1 MMLRMGLLVVI
12 VFALGACTTEPEPEQ
27 NTLQKESVAAEQ
39 AEPKERNELTTNNE
53 TKWGADYFP
62 NTILTDHNGKQWKF
76 FDDLIEGKVVVI
88 NFIYTTCPDVC
99 PLETAQ
105 LVGVSGVLGDRVGK
119 DVHFLTITIDPEH
132 DTPEVMKDYRRRYK
146 ANWPFYTGDKQEII
160 NLRRKLGLYIEDLG
174 GGENN
179 HNVSLIIGNQ
189 TTGRWMKR
197 TPFENPHVLA
207 DQIGNWL
214 HGWKSPQKVKDF
226 SKAPELR
233 TLSDGES
240 VFRTRCSSCHTIDR
254 SDDSDAIG
262 PDLYGVTLRRDKG
275 WLISWLRNPEK
286 MINEKDPIALELYER
301 FNKVM
306 MPDMGLGEAD
316 VSDLLQYMHA
326 ETTKSLHAKSIIG
339 KDRSA
344 PSMAPMETPSLEG
357 TDMVAV
363 MSAYVRQAESHV
375 TENAGYFTLYNISEE
390 DIRIIAINSPDFKKI
405 EVRKSLKDSD
415 KNKVVRRLIVPA
427 GGSLKLSPDSEFLRM
442 VGAKKSLKHGN
453 TVDIKLLFAN
463 GAWQAVTLPVIKQE
477 EI

>member
-1 MMLRMGLLVVI
+1 MMLRTGLLVVI
-12 VFALGACTTEPEPEQ
+12 VWALGAGSMLFASTSEASTE
-27 NTLQKESVAAEQ
+27 KVKHKAS
-39 AEPKERNELTTNNE
+39 
-53 TKWGADYFP
+53 KWGADYFP
-62 NTILTDHNGKQWKF
+62 NTILTDHNGKKWKF
-76 FDDLIEGKVVVI
+76 FDDLIKDKVVVI

-119 DVHFLTITIDPEH
+119 DVHFLTITIDPKH
-132 DTPEVMKDYRRRYK
+132 DTAEVMKDYRRRYK

-179 HNVSLIIGNQ
+179 HNVSLIVGNQ

-226 SKAPELR
+226 SNAPELR

-240 VFRTRCSSCHTIDR
+240 IFRTRCSSCHTIDR

-262 PDLYGVTLRRDKG
+262 PDLYGVTLRREKG

-286 MINEKDPIALELYER
+286 MINQKDPIAIELYER

-316 VSDLLQYMHA
+316 VSDLLHFMHE
-326 ETTKSLHAKSIIG
+326 ETTRGLHTKSIIG
-339 KDRSA
+339 KDKSA
-344 PSMAPMETPSLEG
+344 PTMTAMETPTLEG
-357 TDMVAV
+357 KDMVAV
-363 MSAYVRQAESHV
+363 MNAYVSEAKSQEE
-375 TENAGYFTLYNISEE
+375 ENEGYFMLYNLSEE
-390 DIRIIAINSPDFKKI
+390 DVRIIAINSPDFAKI
-405 EVRKSLKDSD
+405 EVRKRIGDSG
-415 KNKVVRRLIVPA
+415 KNKVVLRLVVPA
-427 GGSLKLSPDSEFLRM
+427 KGNLKLGPDSEFLRM
-442 VGAKKSLKHGN
+442 LGAKRTLKHGN

-477 EI
+477 ET